1 MRWQDRYENCGVS
14 AVSGVASDSES
25 ANAGWPAWAQAVCDA
40 LDRENLSIN
49 AAATLL
55 GVRNTTLK
63 KWLDGTVAPQLTLL
77 PRFAELTGIS
87 HALQLELGGVLPPGM
102 RADAHAIQ
110 VADELRSVMGRVSE
124 VVARAGELAFSDA
137 GARIAGILLSAAG
150 PELQITLRRVYR
162 GRRYPVHLTTYVGV
176 QSLSRENPLEDNALR
191 RRVAEVIGDSGNAF
205 GARWREQVPH
215 DWETPRPPLILTIPQ
230 HERSRPPS
238 VSTLGAAPNVLVLG
252 CPYAHAEYIGAL
264 LADALGYG
272 YIDLRYS
279 VPLQLDRSPD
289 DPLLTAARVQFTR
302 NLLAD
307 GELTYKHV
315 WSIADQRVLPAVADS
330 LADADVACVIYVRSG
345 AYMLAQG
352 SEVWGVPVAEM
363 LRVRGLLDQVVEN
376 AIWPVITL
384 SLPDE
389 LVSDDAD
396 GALDADRIADV
407 AMLAAVDAWRY
418 LANYGFVPRPTA
430 ALGRLRTMF
439 DDRGRPTGDPRPLL
453 VTEARRMPP
462 RH

>member
-1 MRWQDRYENCGVS
+1 M
-14 AVSGVASDSES
+14 SGVASGSDP
-25 ANAGWPAWAQAVCDA
+25 ANAGWPVWAQAVCEA

-49 AAATLL
+49 ATAILL

-63 KWLDGTVAPQLTLL
+63 KWLDGAVAPQLSLL
-77 PRFAELTGIS
+77 PRFAELTRIS
-87 HALQLELGGVLPPGM
+87 HALQLELGGVLPAGM

-110 VADELRSVMGRVSE
+110 VTDELRAVMGRVSE

-162 GRRYPVHLTTYVGV
+162 GRRYPVHLATYVGV
-176 QSLSRENPLEDNALR
+176 QSLGRENPLDDDAVR
-191 RRVAEVIGDSGNAF
+191 TRVAEVIGDSGNAF

-215 DWETPRPPLILTIPQ
+215 DWQAPRPQLILTIPQ

-238 VSTLGAAPNVLVLG
+238 VSALGAAPNVLMLG
-252 CPYAHAEYIGAL
+252 CPYAHAEYVGAL

-289 DPLLTAARVQFTR
+289 DPLLTAARVQFAR
-302 NLLAD
+302 SLLTD
-307 GELTYKHV
+307 GETTYKHV
-315 WSIADQRVLPAVADS
+315 WSMADHRVLPAIAEG
-330 LADADVACVIYVRSG
+330 LATADVACAVYVRSG
-345 AYMLAQG
+345 DYPLAQG
-352 SEVWGVPVAEM
+352 CDIWGIPMDEM
-363 LRVRGLLDQVVEN
+363 LRLRALLDDLVEN
-376 AIWPVITL
+376 AVWPVITL

-389 LVSDDAD
+389 LVSDDSD
-396 GALDADRIADV
+396 GVLDADRVADV

-418 LANYGFVPRPTA
+418 LGNYGFVPRPNA
-430 ALGRLRTMF
+430 ARGRLRTMF
-439 DDRGRPTGDPRPLL
+439 DDRGRPVGDPRPLL
-453 VTEARRMPP
+453 VTGARRMPP